1 MLPCTGLLVKE
12 RRMMFADLAKS
23 HKDLGGAG
31 IAGGALL
38 LLRRFLLRLFL
49 APRHG
54 ID

>member
-1 MLPCTGLLVKE
+1 
-12 RRMMFADLAKS
+12 MMFADLAKS